1 MFPFLPQKK
10 HLALGENKLLILNVS
25 MVILTIMTGLYVL
38 SLFCPSPSLPGI
50 K

>member
-1 MFPFLPQKK
+1 MFPFLPQKM
-10 HLALGENKLLILNVS
+10 HLALGENKLLIFNVS
-25 MVILTIMTGLYVL
+25 KVLLNIMTGLYFL